1 VRRFT
6 IVVIVLG
13 LLALAAAPRRTLP
26 LLGTQFHQLPAGDGR
41 AAVEAACYP
50 CHSADLLA
58 QQRLTEKQW
67 TANVEKMMRW
77 GAKVSDA
84 DKPRI
89 IAYLAKHFGPEN
101 KFTPIEVLPIKAK

>member
-1 VRRFT
+1 MKRG
-6 IVVIVLG
+6 IVILI
-13 LLALAAAPRRTLP
+13 AIAAIAAAPKKSTLP
-26 LLGTQFHQLPAGDGR
+26 MLGTQFHQLPAGDGKD
-41 AAVEAACYP
+41 AVEAACYP

-67 TANVEKMMRW
+67 TAAVEKMMRW

-89 IAYLAKHFGPEN
+89 ISYLSKHFGPDN
-101 KFTPIEVLPIKAK
+101 KFTPIVVRAIK